1 MSSLSEYALRMSRL
15 SARLFGEVARPTD
28 SKSMKVVKLFS
39 EQPLAKR
46 KETYD
51 WYPNHNTYFA
61 LMGTLRFLGLY
72 RDEHQ
77 DFKEEQMRLK
87 KLRGKGKPRKGEGRK
102 EQQKRNSVGP
112 SGEKTSFSATGSSRR
127 CIHLSTSWRSGSFLN

>member
-1 MSSLSEYALRMSRL
+1 MSSLSEYALRMTRL

-61 LMGTLRFLGLY
+61 FMGILRFHGLY

-77 DFKEEQMRLK
+77 DFKEEQVRLK
-87 KLRGKGKPRKGEGRK
+87 KLRGKGKPKKGEG
-102 EQQKRNSVGP
+102 KRVT
-112 SGEKTSFSATGSSRR
+112 KKK
-127 CIHLSTSWRSGSFLN
+127 

>member
-15 SARLFGEVARPTD
+15 SARLFSEVARPTD

-61 LMGTLRFLGLY
+61 LMGILRSVGLY
-72 RDEHQ
+72 RSNHVNIQ
-77 DFKEEQMRLK
+77 HKRC
-87 KLRGKGKPRKGEGRK
+87 KGKACKGTVHPL
-102 EQQKRNSVGP
+102 QLW
-112 SGEKTSFSATGSSRR
+112 T
-127 CIHLSTSWRSGSFLN
+127 FLNPKACPANRN

>member
-1 MSSLSEYALRMSRL
+1 MSSLSEYASRMTGLSTRL
-15 SARLFGEVARPTD
+15 LGEVARPTD

-46 KETYD
+46 KETSD
-51 WYPNHNTYFA
+51 WYPNHNTSFA

-77 DFKEEQMRLK
+77 DFKDEQLRLK
-87 KLRGKGKPRKGEGRK
+87 KLRGKGKPRKEGKRATRK
-102 EQQKRNSVGP
+102 K
-112 SGEKTSFSATGSSRR
+112 
-127 CIHLSTSWRSGSFLN
+127 